1 VHVPFLSLKPDD
13 HDFRREIDRA
23 LARVIEK
30 SQFVLGD
37 EVSLFEEEW
46 ARYCGATYCI
56 GVGSGLDALQLSLMA
71 AGIGNGDEVLVPS
84 NTFIA
89 TWFAVS
95 NVGATPV
102 PLPTKNGTYNLDP
115 WAIAEFVTPRTKAVI
130 PVHLYGQP
138 ADLQEILLESARCG
152 LVVIEDAAQA
162 HGAIYKGQRIGAH
175 SELVAWSFYPGKN
188 LGAFGDAGAVTTNSK
203 ELADEIRLLRNYGS
217 PTKYQHEIIGFNSRL
232 DEIQAAILRVKLPRL
247 DEWTARRRKIA
258 EKYTR
263 ELELALG
270 KFSDQ
275 IIFPRE
281 SSESDSSW
289 HLYVVSSAYRDEIVR
304 GLEQRGVE
312 IVIHYPLDPAF
323 QNAYSGTIWPSDVS
337 MKPQNHGDTIF
348 SLPIGPHLTDEQVD
362 HVIESLVVV
371 ASTVFLSGGLS

>member
-1 VHVPFLSLKPDD
+1 MHVPFLSLKPDD